1 MLAAFG
7 SMRRSEICALKP
19 SDFGDG
25 TVTVQRAIVKKSN
38 GKWVEKKTNKTVKS
52 HRTVVLPP
60 QVFAGIDLSNDPII
74 SLNPDQLSKRFRKA
88 VKHAN
93 MPQAFCLH
101 ALRHYYV
108 SIAHVLGIPDAY
120 VMKMGGWQTDY
131 VMKRNYRSTL
141 TDVEKKEQF
150 AKMF

>member
-1 MLAAFG
+1 ML
-7 SMRRSEICALKP
+7 
-19 SDFGDG
+19 
-25 TVTVQRAIVKKSN
+25 
-38 GKWVEKKTNKTVKS
+38 KKTNKTVTS
-52 HRTVVLPP
+52 HRTIVLPP
-60 QVFAGIDLSNDPII
+60 QVMNSIDLSRDPIM
-74 SLNPDQLSKRFRKA
+74 SLDPDQLSKRFRKA
-88 VKHAN
+88 VKHAG

-141 TDVEKKEQF
+141 TDVEKKEQAKLNKHF
-150 AKMF
+150 AGMF